1 MRIVQ
6 IIDSLEIGGAE
17 RMAVNYANALSK
29 KIEFSGLIA
38 TRKEGLLK
46 NKIND
51 NVSYLFLKKNG
62 AIDLASIF
70 RLRKFIKGNNVSHIH
85 AHSSSF
91 FLSVLLK
98 LTLPKVKIIWH
109 DHYGIS
115 QDLASRKNIILKLS
129 SYFFT
134 GIIAVNSALKDW
146 AKTYLLNSKVIYFPN
161 FIDFSNDDAEKIELN
176 GYEGERIICV
186 ANLRPQKNHKLLLE
200 AASVVINKYPDW
212 TFHLFGKDFEDIYSL
227 EIKSMIKD
235 LKLGENVFLY
245 GSTNKISS
253 ALEQCNIGVLPSLSE
268 GLPLA
273 LLEYGKH
280 QLPVIATNVGEIDKI
295 IISENEGIL
304 VESNNVKELI
314 QAINKL
320 IGDETYRNQIAATL
334 HKKIE
339 TDYSEN
345 NIVEQYLIWLQS
357 LTNFGK
363 KVSK

>member
-17 RMAVNYANALSK
+17 RMAVNYANVLSR

-46 NKIND
+46 NKIHER
-51 NVSYLFLKKNG
+51 VSYLFLNKNG
-62 AIDLASIF
+62 KIDLGSVL
-70 RLRKFIKGNNVSHIH
+70 RLRKFIKSNNVTHIH

-91 FLSVLLK
+91 FTSVLVK
-98 LTLPKVKIIWH
+98 FTLPKVKIIWH

-115 QDLASRKNIILKLS
+115 QDLTSRKNIILKLS

-146 AKTYLLNSKVIYFPN
+146 AKTYLLNSEVIYFPN

-176 GYEGERIICV
+176 GHGGKRIICV

-200 AASVVINKYPDW
+200 AARVVINKYPDW
-212 TFHLFGKDFEDIYSL
+212 SFHLFGKDFEDNYSL
-227 EIKSMIKD
+227 EIKNIIKD
-235 LKLGENVFLY
+235 LELEKKVFLY
-245 GSTNKISS
+245 GTTNNISS
-253 ALEQCNIGVLPSLSE
+253 ALEQCDIGVLTSLSE

-280 QLPVIATNVGEIDKI
+280 QLPVIATNVGEINKI
-295 IISENEGIL
+295 ISSENEGLLI
-304 VESNNVKELI
+304 ESNNVNELI
-314 QAINKL
+314 NAINKL
-320 IGDETYRNQIAATL
+320 ITDRIYRNQIAL
-334 HKKIE
+334 IFNKKIKAE
-339 TDYSEN
+339 YSEN
-345 NIVEQYLIWLQS
+345 NIIGQYIVWLQS
-357 LTNFGK
+357 LTNFTQ